1 MESADW
7 LNGGF
12 DSTQA
17 RFLMITAITH
27 HRFSSPTWG
36 EDEVR
41 KLHAELTDIE
51 LSSLGLVAALRGRAA
66 AGPANA

>member
-1 MESADW
+1 
-7 LNGGF
+7 
-12 DSTQA
+12 
-17 RFLMITAITH
+17 MITAITH